1 MAKTRNLV
9 LEEFSIVRG
18 GELRPANPGAVA
30 LAYKAESTNKESQME
45 KDTQAAANRKSLAGQ
60 VADALK
66 TVLGAKAQ
74 TVRVSEHNYVSQSQS
89 TTRETVDDGEGQPG
103 GGGSTTI
110 VITDAPEAGKTA
122 CADAEPSSAK
132 AAAKALET
140 ASAASPAEALNAAV
154 APLVKSLGSLD
165 ARLAAVEKSSLGSS
179 VMKAAAT
186 ATVASNGGSK
196 FPAFK
201 AFLEQMTPGQRLSK
215 AVITAQNWQYG
226 LSVDEATNFLQFI
239 VDESVLLKRIR
250 TVFMNSPT
258 KNIDKIGLG
267 SKVLVKATPGVD
279 PGDTVA
285 LSGPSQIQLVSRE
298 IIGIVSVGDDTL
310 EDNIEGDAFLQTLL
324 GMVSRAAANEIEQA
338 AIHGDTSVADTHL
351 LDRWDGFYK
360 KAVTGGCHRIEAMAD
375 TDRFW
380 PGQNGVKATRMLK
393 ALPTKYRQDVRTLGW
408 ILHPDVYLDYNDELA
423 TKGYS
428 EAFASITG
436 IRDVPLRGIQ
446 NIQAPLLKTDMA
458 FSYGDPPVQHTNG
471 TIVMLTDLRN
481 LILGLQREIRI
492 ETQRNARKRATDFVL
507 TMRGDVQVENPDAI
521 ALYDHARV
529 KAA

>member
-1 MAKTRNLV
+1 MAKTKNLV

-18 GELRPANPGAVA
+18 SELRPANPGAVA
-30 LAYKAESTNKESQME
+30 LAYKAEPTKKESQMDE
-45 KDTQAAANRKSLAGQ
+45 KNKAAAAKKSLASQ
-60 VADALK
+60 VADAVK
-66 TVLGAKAQ
+66 TVLGTKAQ
-74 TVRVSEHNYVSQSQS
+74 TVRVSEHNYVSQSTS
-89 TTRETVDDGEGQPG
+89 RETIDDGQADAS
-103 GGGSTTI
+103 GGSTTI
-110 VITDAPEAGKTA
+110 VITDATAVEKTESA
-122 CADAEPSSAK
+122 PAQPAEAK
-132 AAAKALET
+132 AASQT
-140 ASAASPAEALNAAV
+140 QDPAQAPDLAEVVTQAV
-154 APLVKSLGSLD
+154 EPLVKSVTSID
-165 ARLAAVEKSSLGSS
+165 ERLAAVEKSSVGSKL
-179 VMKAAAT
+179 MKTAAT
-186 ATVASNGGSK
+186 ASPNDGAR

-226 LSVDEATNFLQFI
+226 LSVDEATKFLQFI
-239 VDESVLLKRIR
+239 IDESVLLKRIR
-250 TVFMNSPT
+250 TEFMNSPT

-279 PGDTVA
+279 PGDTVS
-285 LSGPSQIQLVSRE
+285 LSGPTQIQLVSKE

-310 EDNIEGDAFLQTLL
+310 EDNIEGEAFMQTLL
-324 GMVSRAAANEIEQA
+324 GMIARAAANEIEQA
-338 AIHGDTSVADTHL
+338 AIHGDTAVADDYL
-351 LDRWDGFYK
+351 LDRWNGFYK

-375 TDRFW
+375 ADRYW
-380 PGQNGVKATRMLK
+380 PGTNGAKATRLLK
-393 ALPTKYRQDVRTLGW
+393 ALPTKYRQDVRTLAW
-408 ILHPDVYLDYNDELA
+408 ILHPDLYLDYNDELA

-446 NIQAPLLKTDMA
+446 NVQVPLLKTDMA
-458 FSYGDPPVQHTNG
+458 FSYGTPEPTQYTNG

-481 LILGLQREIRI
+481 LIIGLQRQIRI

-507 TMRGDVQVENPDAI
+507 TMRGDVQIENADAI